1 MIRLSSLL
9 FLLPPTLYLHLV
21 DLRLPR
27 PATPGF
33 LSAHPPCEAVESDNT
48 YSRRLPAAASD
59 PPPPLPPLLPGATTA
74 CGEPLLQPCSAQ
86 MTRCVAGS
94 ANLKGRRAALHILLA
109 VAPCTA
115 LSRPRHRPCPPLP
128 YYPLR
133 QPHLSAA
140 AGPDLQP
147 EVHLQTAGACGQ
159 EVREGGEGREA
170 EDQKGDREGCVRRQ
184 RPPSWPLCLCIQ
196 HVLGSRLRP
205 PGGIAQARMQA
216 CGRPRPKGTAGLF
229 PPHVTPH
236 SPPLCGRQH
245 GRRQDLCS
253 ERNPQEE
260 RGPQLPAAGIASGRG
275 GIPPGPAGKDAGES
289 PAPCRP
295 LPADLLPPYATLL
308 RPPVAPAQPWWG
320 QPPR

>member
-59 PPPPLPPLLPGATTA
+59 PPLPLPPLLPGATTA

-94 ANLKGRRAALHILLA
+94 VNLKGRRAALHILMA

-115 LSRPRHRPCPPLP
+115 LSGPRHRPCPPLP

-133 QPHLSAA
+133 QPHLPAA

-147 EVHLQTAGACGQ
+147 EVHLQAAGACGQ

-170 EDQKGDREGCVRRQ
+170 EDQKGDREGCVRRK

-216 CGRPRPKGTAGLF
+216 CGRPRPKGTTGLF

-236 SPPLCGRQH
+236 PTPTPVWQATWTAPRSMLRTQSARRTRPSTTCGWDRVWTRWYPAWTSRQRC
-245 GRRQDLCS
+245 RRV
-253 ERNPQEE
+253 
-260 RGPQLPAAGIASGRG
+260 A
-275 GIPPGPAGKDAGES
+275 
-289 PAPCRP
+289 RP
-295 LPADLLPPYATLL
+295 LP
-308 RPPVAPAQPWWG
+308 PAA
-320 QPPR
+320 R